1 MAPAGLAFQLRHL
14 FGPGSRSE
22 VMRVLL
28 TWEQGPLDAA
38 RIADEAGFAKR
49 NASDALTALAASGT
63 ISARWSGNERIFT
76 ADRAQWTAL
85 LGRTALPA
93 FVPWSHLLPA
103 ALEVIGWLDAELG
116 TSNSDY
122 LIASHART
130 VMDRITH
137 DLNAAAVATPR
148 GNLPVDSS
156 YLPAVLATV
165 DSLLTNL
172 S

>member
-1 MAPAGLAFQLRHL
+1 
-14 FGPGSRSE
+14 
-22 VMRVLL
+22 MRVLL

-49 NASDALTALAASGT
+49 NASDALNALAASRV
-63 ISARWSGNERIFT
+63 ISAAWSGNERLFT
-76 ADRAQWTAL
+76 ADRAQWAAL

-103 ALEVIGWLDAELG
+103 ALEVIGWLDTASG
-116 TSNSDY
+116 TTDSDY
-122 LIASHART
+122 IIASNART

-137 DLNAAAVATPR
+137 DLAVADVATPR
-148 GNLPVDSS
+148 GNLAAGAS

-165 DSLLTNL
+165 DSLLAKL
-172 S
+172 G